1 MSELMIINANIVTP
15 ERVIENGCAYVNNGL
30 IESIL
35 SSAKEISKEDCK
47 IINADGC
54 YLLPGFIDLH
64 NDDIE
69 KKVMPRPNAYF
80 PIPIAVKEIE
90 RVMACHGITT
100 VFHSI
105 SFEAVDFGLRSI
117 EFSKNMIDGI
127 RELNNGSGLIRNK
140 LHLRFEVSTPNI
152 AETVEQLL
160 ETGCIDLI
168 SLMDHTPGQGQ
179 FKTEEA
185 YRDYYRKTFKLKE
198 EDLDNIIRKKTT
210 SVELKN
216 INIEKI
222 IKAAKEKN
230 IPLASHDDDSVE
242 KVLANKEYGIMISE
256 FPVNIQAA
264 ERAREEKLFICLGA
278 PNIVRGK
285 SQAGNISAKELL
297 QNGIGNI
304 LCSDYYP
311 ASILHAVFNLASD
324 LLTLNEAV
332 NMASLNPASAV
343 GIDKQTGSLEVGKEA
358 DMLLVDTKSGI
369 PVIKQTFVKGNSIAR
384 FNYFD

>member
-1 MSELMIINANIVTP
+1 MSGLIIANANIVTP
-15 ERVIENGCAYVNNGL
+15 ERIIENGCVYVKNGL

-35 SSAKEISKEDCK
+35 PSVKGICEEHHTIVNGE
-47 IINADGC
+47 GC
-54 YLLPGFIDLH
+54 YLFPGFIDLH

-90 RVMACHGITT
+90 RVMVCHGITT

-105 SFEAVDFGLRSI
+105 SFDAVDFGLRSI
-117 EFSKNMIDGI
+117 EFSKKMIDGI

-140 LHLRFEVSTPNI
+140 LHLRFEVSAPNI

-160 ETGCIDLI
+160 EMGCIDLI

-185 YRDYYRKTFKLKE
+185 YKDYYRKTFKLNE
-198 EDLDNIIRKKTT
+198 EELNNIISKKTT
-210 SVELKN
+210 GVDLKK

-242 KVLANKEYGIMISE
+242 KVMANKEYGIMISE
-256 FPVNIQAA
+256 FPVNMQAA
-264 ERAREEKLFICLGA
+264 EKAHEEKLFICLGA

-285 SQAGNISAKELL
+285 SHAGNISARELL
-297 QNGIGNI
+297 LNGIGNI

-324 LLTLNEAV
+324 LMTLNEAV
-332 NMASLNPASAV
+332 NMATLNPARAA
-343 GIDKQTGSLEVGKEA
+343 GIDKQIGSLEEGKEA
-358 DMLLVDTKSGI
+358 DMLLVDAKSGI

>member
-1 MSELMIINANIVTP
+1 MSGLIIANVNIVTP
-15 ERVIENGCAYVNNGL
+15 ERIIERGCVYVKNGFV
-30 IESIL
+30 ESIL
-35 SSAKEISKEDCK
+35 PSSNGISEEHYT
-47 IINADGC
+47 IINGEGC

-80 PIPIAVKEIE
+80 PIPIAVTEIE
-90 RVMACHGITT
+90 RVMASHGITT
-100 VFHSI
+100 AFHSI

-117 EFSKNMIDGI
+117 EFSKKMIDGI
-127 RELNNGSGLIRNK
+127 RELNIGSGLIRNK
-140 LHLRFEVSTPNI
+140 LHLRFEVSAPNI

-185 YRDYYRKTFKLKE
+185 YKDYYRKTFKLNE
-198 EDLDNIIRKKTT
+198 EELKHIISKKTT
-210 SVELKN
+210 GVDLKK

-222 IKAAKEKN
+222 IKAAKAKN

-242 KVLANKEYGIMISE
+242 KVLSNKEYGIMISE
-256 FPVNIQAA
+256 FPVNMQVAKKA
-264 ERAREEKLFICLGA
+264 HEENLFICLGA

-285 SQAGNISAKELL
+285 SQAGNISARELIV
-297 QNGIGNI
+297 NGIGNI

-332 NMASLNPASAV
+332 NMASLYPARAA
-343 GIDKQTGSLEVGKEA
+343 GIDKLTGSLEEGKEA
-358 DMLLVDTKSGI
+358 DMLMVDTKSGI